1 VVDLGV
7 RVWRAIHHRPCRGA
21 IDRAPE
27 PHPATETEV
36 KQMNVLC
43 LIFLSLSLLHSPLAA
58 TLQAASIDAGLMKAK
73 KEAESRGFSFE
84 ASYDE
89 IVARAKKEG
98 ALRALLGFDTPAVKA
113 LRDGF
118 KKKYPFLNLQFEE
131 HGNPEQSLRYL
142 LELKSGRTSDWDIAN
157 VLNEAQHE
165 YLPYLEK
172 IDMRAMAEQGVLRIP
187 ANMINPESRNVIAL
201 SSTVDAVAYNKRLLP
216 PELVPK
222 TWEDFL
228 KPEHSG
234 RKFLADIRPNSIAGL
249 VPAMGLE
256 WVEAYA
262 RKLAAQQPV
271 WVRGHTRYLNAM
283 AVGEYR
289 LFFGVYYHGVLR
301 QKKRGSQDLEVSVL
315 EPVPVRLTETHSI
328 IKGTRRPNAA
338 MLFFEYAASEEGQ
351 RILWEVEPFKSSIY
365 APSSKTEE
373 LARGKKISLGDWE
386 FSAKQAEYMQKIA
399 AAYGFPREEKK

>member
-1 VVDLGV
+1 MQ
-7 RVWRAIHHRPCRGA
+7 
-21 IDRAPE
+21 
-27 PHPATETEV
+27 TY
-36 KQMNVLC
+36 
-43 LIFLSLSLLHSPLAA
+43 LIFLLLSLAGWLFVPISH
-58 TLQAASIDAGLMKAK
+58 AASASPAVVQAQ
-73 KEAESRGFSFE
+73 KEAESRGFLFE
-84 ASYDE
+84 ASREE
-89 IVARAKKEG
+89 IIAKAKKEG
-98 ALRALLGFDTPAVKA
+98 ALRALLGFDTPAIKT

-142 LELKSGRTSDWDIAN
+142 LELKTGRTSDWDIVN
-157 VLNEAQHE
+157 VLNEGQHE
-165 YLPYLEK
+165 YVPYLEK
-172 IDMRAMAEQGVLRIP
+172 LDLRAMAEQGVLQIAPR
-187 ANMINPESRNVIAL
+187 MINPESRNVIAL
-201 SSTVDAVAYNKRLLP
+201 SSTVDAAAYNKRLLP
-216 PELVPK
+216 PDSVPR

-271 WVRGHTRYLNAM
+271 WVRGHTRYLNSM

-301 QKKRGSQDLEVSVL
+301 QKKRGAQDLEALVL
-315 EPVPVRLTETHSI
+315 EPVPVRLTETHAI
-328 IKGTRRPNAA
+328 IKGTRRSNAA

-351 RILWEVEPFKSSIY
+351 KILWEVEPFKSSIY
-365 APSSKTEE
+365 APGSQTQE
-373 LARGKKISLGDWE
+373 LVRGKKISVGDWE
-386 FSAKQAEYMQKIA
+386 FSAKQPVYMQKIST
-399 AAYGFPREEKK
+399 AYGLPREEKR

>member
-1 VVDLGV
+1 MNHLASTFLVLGLV
-7 RVWRAIHHRPCRGA
+7 SW
-21 IDRAPE
+21 
-27 PHPATETEV
+27 
-36 KQMNVLC
+36 
-43 LIFLSLSLLHSPLAA
+43 LSVSVGF
-58 TLQAASIDAGLMKAK
+58 AASAGPGSPKAK
-73 KEAESRGFSFE
+73 KDAEAKGYSFE

-89 IVARAKKEG
+89 IVAKAKKEG
-98 ALRALLGFDTPAVKA
+98 ALRALLGFDIAAIKA
-113 LRDGF
+113 LREGF
-118 KKKYPFLNLQFEE
+118 RKKYPFINAQFEE
-131 HGNPEQSLRYL
+131 HGNPAQSLRYL
-142 LELKSGRTSDWDIAN
+142 LELKAGRTSDWDIAN
-157 VLNEAQHE
+157 VLNEGQDE
-165 YLPYLEK
+165 YEPYLEK
-172 IDMRAMAEQGVLRIP
+172 LDLRAMAEQGVLQIP
-187 ANMINPESRNVIAL
+187 PRMINPESRNVIAL

-216 PELVPK
+216 PDLVPK

-301 QKKRGSQDLEVSVL
+301 QKKRGAQDLEALVL

-338 MLFFEYAASEEGQ
+338 MLFFEYVASEEGQ
-351 RILWEVEPFKSSIY
+351 KILWEIEPFKSSIY
-365 APSSKTEE
+365 GPGSKTEE
-373 LARGKKISLGDWE
+373 LVRGKKISVGDWD
-386 FSAKQAEYMQKIA
+386 FSAKQPVYMEKIA